1 MYTCIYVCVV
11 PSCRYQFL
19 NRVIGSGISTR
30 IVLIKCLLDQLFFA
44 TQLDFSFLALCA
56 YNDFREVGVVMDEVR
71 DTFLTTWIMDCSI
84 WPVVNFFGFAFLPY
98 QIQPTYIAFI
108 SYFWQVY
115 LSSIASAENV
125 TEIAKLRSLF
135 NEIDVN
141 KVTRINRCY

>member
-1 MYTCIYVCVV
+1 
-11 PSCRYQFL
+11 
-19 NRVIGSGISTR
+19 
-30 IVLIKCLLDQLFFA
+30 
-44 TQLDFSFLALCA
+44 
-56 YNDFREVGVVMDEVR
+56 MDEVR

-115 LSSIASAENV
+115 LSSIASDENV

-141 KVTRINRCY
+141 KVTYMKMSRVKTNDESIPTACVLYYL